1 MKLNINLKPFLAM
14 TVVATLLV
22 VGLIFLISRA
32 LTDNDNDNET
42 NTYRVEEKVEPT
54 IEISGQDTTYIY
66 EFK

>member
-22 VGLIFLISRA
+22 VGLIFLISNA
-32 LTDNDNDNET
+32 LTDNDNET